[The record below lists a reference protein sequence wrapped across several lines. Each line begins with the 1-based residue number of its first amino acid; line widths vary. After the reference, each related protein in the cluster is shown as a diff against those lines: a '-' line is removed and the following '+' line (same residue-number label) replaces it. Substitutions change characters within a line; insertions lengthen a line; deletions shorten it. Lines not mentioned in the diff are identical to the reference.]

1 MRIDGHFSL
10 VLGGGGLKGMAHIGV
25 FQALEEVG
33 MVPDLVVGCSMG
45 SLIAGA
51 WAAGLPVAEMRSIAL
66 TVHRRDIFQVAHADM
81 AFKRMRSPAV
91 YRHEPLDAL
100 IGRLVKDVTFRQLE
114 RRLVVATVDLR
125 SGSQVLWG
133 LPGLDHVKVREAIF
147 GSCALPGLFPPREV
161 DGRLCVDGAVAE
173 SLPVRI
179 AASECPGPVLAVHVG
194 ATSGLTEAADPGG
207 FAATY
212 ARALELVM
220 QTILAERLR
229 GWELPPLLLVHPR
242 VEHVGMFTFN
252 HTRELI
258 DEGYRATMEALEQ
271 LPEGFPAHASG
282 IYPRHTVEVSVD
294 APRCVGCGICA
305 MAAPSV
311 FALGPDRK
319 AKVLVPRQE
328 WSPVDGGY
336 VRACPTFAIR
346 AQLPEPPA
354 EQAAPAPAPTTRRTS

>member
-33 MVPDLVVGCSMG
+33 MTPDLVVGCSMG

-51 WAAGLPVAEMRSIAL
+51 WAAGLPVAEMRDIAL
-66 TVHRRDIFQVAHADM
+66 SVVRKDIFQVAHADM
-81 AFKRMRSPAV
+81 AFKRMRAPAV
-91 YRHEPLDAL
+91 YRPEPLDAL
-100 IGRLVKDVTFRQLE
+100 IGRLVADRTFRELE

-125 SGSQVLWG
+125 SGAQVLWG
-133 LPGLDHVKVREAIF
+133 LPGLDHVQVREAIF
-147 GSCALPGLFPPREV
+147 GSCALPGIFPPREV

-179 AASECPGPVLAVHVG
+179 AASECRGPVLAVHVG
-194 ATSGLTEAADPGG
+194 ATSGLAESADPDG

-212 ARALELVM
+212 VRALEMVMHSMLV
-220 QTILAERLR
+220 ERLR
-229 GWELPPLLLVHPR
+229 GWESPPLLLVHPR
-242 VEHVGMFTFN
+242 VEHVGMFTFD

-271 LPEGFPAHASG
+271 LPEGFPATAKG
-282 IYPRHTVEVSVD
+282 MYPRRIVEVSVEES
-294 APRCVGCGICA
+294 RCVGCGACV
-305 MAAPSV
+305 MAAPAV

-319 AKVLVPRQE
+319 ARVLAPRQE

-336 VRACPTFAIR
+336 VRGCPTFAIR

-354 EQAAPAPAPTTRRTS
+354 

>member
-25 FQALEEVG
+25 FQALEELG

-51 WAAGLPVAEMRSIAL
+51 WAAGLPVAEMREIAL
-66 TVHRRDIFQVAHADM
+66 SVRRRDVFQVAHADM

-91 YRHEPLDAL
+91 YRHEPLDIL
-100 IGRLVKDVTFRQLE
+100 IGRLVKDRTFRELE
-114 RRLVVATVDLR
+114 RRLIVATVDLR
-125 SGSQVLWG
+125 SGVQVLWG

-147 GSCALPGLFPPREV
+147 GSCALPGIFPPREL

-194 ATSGLTEAADPGG
+194 ATSGLAESADPGG

-212 ARALELVM
+212 VRALEMVM
-220 QTILAERLR
+220 QTMLVERLR
-229 GWELPPLLLVHPR
+229 AWESPPVLLVHPR
-242 VEHVGMFTFN
+242 VEHVGMFTFDR
-252 HTRELI
+252 TRELI

-271 LPEGFPAHASG
+271 VPAGFPVRTTG
-282 IYPRHTVEVSVD
+282 IFPRRTVEVSVD
-294 APRCVGCGICA
+294 AARCIGCGLCA

-311 FALGPDRK
+311 FTLGPDRK
-319 AKVLVPRQE
+319 ARVLVAQQE

-354 EQAAPAPAPTTRRTS
+354 